1 MWDFACCSFQSTVR
15 SSIVITL
22 EETYPGFVL
31 DFLRIKSQIAVGK
44 NFSNS
49 SGGVIKPVFEVG
61 PKWYLVVFFDLSVI
75 LVETKGAN

>member
-1 MWDFACCSFQSTVR
+1 MEF
-15 SSIVITL
+15 
-22 EETYPGFVL
+22 